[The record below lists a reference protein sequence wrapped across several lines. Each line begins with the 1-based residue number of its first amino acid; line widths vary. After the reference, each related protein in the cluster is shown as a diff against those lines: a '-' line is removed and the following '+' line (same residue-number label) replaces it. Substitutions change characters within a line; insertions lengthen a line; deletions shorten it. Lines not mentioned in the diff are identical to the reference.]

1 MQLHLKILHNY
12 VLINTLILQ
21 WFSCLNQAF
30 SLNIIYLW
38 SFQPISILDIFQKLQ
53 YPLYCYI
60 SLFLNNE
67 WSDICEIC
75 CMHFNFHVFFL
86 SSVAIVHIWSIL
98 ALLRASI
105 GLTPQL
111 LLHLLQY
118 WKPLNL
124 FISLFLTI
132 LAS

>member
-75 CMHFNFHVFFL
+75 CMHFSFKCLIVLCGYCSNMNPFSFIL
-86 SSVAIVHIWSIL
+86 SLNWVYPPAPPTHTSRLKSTRVC
-98 ALLRASI
+98 ASY
-105 GLTPQL
+105 GCN
-111 LLHLLQY
+111 
-118 WKPLNL
+118 KK
-124 FISLFLTI
+124 
-132 LAS
+132 